1 MQSVGCKISIRHF
14 LVAIKILH
22 FKIGPNALKKR
33 VYITVGSVSLTLYGG
48 VPENL
53 EYVDIFKMKNYIMDK
68 KFKVDKLDA
77 VNKEIAEL
85 SQEQQDLL
93 KSEYNLIETKGIEFV
108 RVKHLQSKIFE
119 IKSKELR
126 SLFKYQEGKI
136 IVIGVVFVKKTQK
149 TPKDK
154 IKLAKQRLKEE

>member
-1 MQSVGCKISIRHF
+1 M
-14 LVAIKILH
+14 
-22 FKIGPNALKKR
+22 R
-33 VYITVGSVSLTLYGG
+33 VYIMVGKVSLSLYGG

-68 KFKVDKLDA
+68 KFKVEKLDA

-154 IKLAKQRLKEE
+154 IKLAKQRLKEV

>member
-1 MQSVGCKISIRHF
+1 MVGK
-14 LVAIKILH
+14 
-22 FKIGPNALKKR
+22 
-33 VYITVGSVSLTLYGG
+33 VSLSLYGG

-53 EYVDIFKMKNYIMDK
+53 EYVDIFKMKNYIMDG
-68 KFKVDKLDA
+68 KFKVEKLDA

-93 KSEYNLIETKGIEFV
+93 KSEYNLIETKGIELV

-154 IKLAKQRLKEE
+154 IKLAKQRLKEV

>member
-1 MQSVGCKISIRHF
+1 M
-14 LVAIKILH
+14 
-22 FKIGPNALKKR
+22 R
-33 VYITVGSVSLTLYGG
+33 VYIMVGKVSLSLYGG
-48 VPENL
+48 VPGNL

-68 KFKVDKLDA
+68 KFKVEKLDA

-154 IKLAKQRLKEE
+154 IKLAKQRLKEV